1 VEENGLMSLT
11 ETWSQ
16 PTPGILGGALRTWR
30 FWQSPSP
37 SLAVV
42 PGEAATRDA
51 LRHEEAREALI
62 ALVHRFAAYGLSWT
76 GGESAKI
83 TAATQQAAEAFL
95 RALPAGKA
103 FPKISPDGEGGLM
116 MVWEGAGDPL
126 LLTIDNLRL
135 HAVVAAATPRANYID
150 DLPFD
155 WAQVIPQWILD
166 VIPAR

>member
-1 VEENGLMSLT
+1 MSLT

-16 PTPGILGGALRTWR
+16 PPPGILGGALRTWR
-30 FWQSPSP
+30 LWQSPSP

-95 RALPAGKA
+95 RVLPAGKA

-135 HAVVAAATPRANYID
+135 HAVVAAATPRANYIN

-155 WAQVIPQWILD
+155 WAQVIPQPILD